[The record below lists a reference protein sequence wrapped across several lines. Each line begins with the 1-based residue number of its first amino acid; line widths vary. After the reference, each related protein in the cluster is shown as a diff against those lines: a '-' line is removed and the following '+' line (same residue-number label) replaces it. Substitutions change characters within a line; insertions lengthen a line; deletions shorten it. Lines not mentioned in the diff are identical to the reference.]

1 VTRSAVPMVV
11 LCLAAVASLWLV
23 APLVTV
29 SGCARGDADDVSP
42 RAAVSAEPSATA
54 AVSARSA
61 SAAPGDEPEEPTA
74 LATRLLAAIYTQPM
88 DGLQVEVQAGRAR
101 RESECRLVARWMD
114 DHANRC
120 RASLTVDSEREEI
133 RTYVGPLL
141 TNLPD
146 RSPDGRLKTAEGF
159 ARAHLGPFTDAT
171 KLVSQKKS
179 MDVLFMYTW
188 ANVLPSGAWTGD
200 WWSVEVDANPKAG
213 GVHAFIR
220 QHAPRSVTED
230 EVKLSRDDAI
240 EAAMRALRRSEG
252 GTESPEPTET
262 RLVLSSPGSP
272 TNGPVWHVTFSAGRR
287 ERLDFQI
294 DGMTGKVLRP

>member
-1 VTRSAVPMVV
+1 MGSRAQSRGGLTRRRLHVLVLLLPAAGVV
-11 LCLAAVASLWLV
+11 AGIGA
-23 APLVTV
+23 
-29 SGCARGDADDVSP
+29 GRGRGA
-42 RAAVSAEPSATA
+42 
-54 AVSARSA
+54 
-61 SAAPGDEPEEPTA
+61 GDEPEEPTA

-88 DGLQVEVQAGRAR
+88 EALQVEVQAGRATREGER
-101 RESECRLVARWMD
+101 RIVARWVD
-114 DHANRC
+114 DDGSKR
-120 RASLTVDSEREEI
+120 RASLTVDVNREEI

-141 TNLPD
+141 TDLPD
-146 RSPDGRLKTAEGF
+146 PSSDGRLKTAEEF

-171 KLVSQKKS
+171 QLVSEKQS

-200 WWSVEVDANPKAG
+200 WWSVEVDTNPKAG

-220 QHAPRSVTED
+220 QHAPRTVTED

-240 EAAMRALRRSEG
+240 EVARKALRRSEG
-252 GTESPEPTET
+252 AMESSELTET

-287 ERLDFQI
+287 ERLDFQV
-294 DGMTGKVLRP
+294 DGMTGEVLRP